1 MQCQQRWLNCRSTNN
16 NMPDFQAILEHIY
29 QDAVIASDKGTVASY
44 IPELA
49 HIDKNNFGIHLRTS
63 DGNDYGV
70 GNYNKPF
77 SIQSIS
83 KVLAL
88 SKAIALIGEGT
99 WKRIDVEPSG
109 HPFNQLALLEI
120 ENGIP
125 RNPLINS
132 GAIVIAD
139 ILISNLKNPKEDFLN
154 YVRDLTGDETINFNK
169 DVAHSE
175 KVTGF
180 KNYATANL
188 LKSFNNLNNP
198 VEDVLDFYFHQCAIE
213 MTCQQLTKAFFFLAN
228 KGICMLNKTRLTKS
242 QAKRINA
249 LMLTCGFY
257 DEAGEFA
264 FEVGLPGK
272 SGVGGG
278 IVALLPGHFVITTWA
293 PGLNKKGNSKLG
305 MLTLEQ
311 FTSKTKLSIF

>member
-1 MQCQQRWLNCRSTNN
+1 
-16 NMPDFQAILEHIY
+16 MPDFQLILESIY
-29 QDAVIASDKGTVASY
+29 QNAINASDKGVVASY

-63 DGNDYGV
+63 DGKHYGV

-88 SKAIALIGEGT
+88 SKAMALVGESI
-99 WKRIDVEPSG
+99 WERVDVEPSG
-109 HPFNQLALLEI
+109 NPFNHLSLLEI

-125 RNPLINS
+125 RNPLINA

-139 ILISNLKNPKEDFLN
+139 ILVSNLKNPKDDFLN
-154 YVRDLTGDETINFNK
+154 FIRDLTGDKSINYNK
-169 DVAHSE
+169 DVALSE
-175 KVTGF
+175 KITGF
-180 KNYATANL
+180 KNYAAANL
-188 LKSFNNLNNP
+188 LKSFNNLENN
-198 VEDVLDFYFHQCAIE
+198 VDEVLDFYFHQCAIE
-213 MTCQQLTKAFFFLAN
+213 MSCSQLTNAFSFLSN
-228 KGICMLNKTRLTKS
+228 KGNCLHDKVRLTKT

-249 LMLTCGFY
+249 IMLTCGFY

-278 IVALLPGHFVITTWA
+278 IVALLPDHFVITTWS

-305 MLTLEQ
+305 MLALEQ
-311 FTSKTKLSIF
+311 FTSQTKLSIF

>member
-1 MQCQQRWLNCRSTNN
+1 MT
-16 NMPDFQAILEHIY
+16 DFQAVLNSIY
-29 QDAVIASDKGTVASY
+29 QDAIHATDKGVVASY

-49 HIDKNNFGIHLRTS
+49 HVNKDNFAIQLRTAT
-63 DGNDYGV
+63 GKTFGV
-70 GNYNKPF
+70 GDYNTPF

-88 SKAIALIGEGT
+88 SKAMSLIGEDI
-99 WKRIDVEPSG
+99 WKRVDVEPSG

-125 RNPLINS
+125 RNPFINS

-139 ILISNLKNPKEDFLN
+139 ILVSHLKNPKEDFLN
-154 YVRDLTGDETINFNK
+154 YVRELAGDTNINYNI
-169 DVAHSE
+169 DVAKSE
-175 KVTGF
+175 QSTGF
-180 KNYATANL
+180 KNFAAANL
-188 LKSFNNLNNP
+188 LKSFKNLNNP
-198 VEDVLDFYFHQCAIE
+198 VHVVLDFYFYQCAIE
-213 MTCQQLTKAFFFLAN
+213 MTCSQLSDTFYLFAN
-228 KGICMLNKTRLTKS
+228 NGKCLQNKLHITDR
-242 QAKRINA
+242 QVKRVNA

-278 IVALLPGHFVITTWA
+278 IVALLPDHFVITTWS

-305 MLTLEQ
+305 MQALEQ
-311 FTSKTKLSIF
+311 FTTKTKQSIF

>member
-1 MQCQQRWLNCRSTNN
+1 MV
-16 NMPDFQAILEHIY
+16 DFQLILDSIY
-29 QDAVIASDKGTVASY
+29 QDATKALDKGIVASY

-49 HIDKNNFGIHLRTS
+49 HVDKNNFGIHLRTS
-63 DGNDYGV
+63 DGKSFGV
-70 GNYNKPF
+70 GQFNKPF

-88 SKAIALIGEGT
+88 SKAMALIGESI
-99 WKRIDVEPSG
+99 WERVDVEPSG
-109 HPFNQLALLEI
+109 NPFNHLSLLEI

-139 ILISNLKNPKEDFLN
+139 ILVSNLKKPKTDFLN
-154 YVRDLTGDETINFNK
+154 YVRDLTGDQSINYNK

-175 KVTGF
+175 KITGF
-180 KNYATANL
+180 KNYAAANL
-188 LKSFNNLNNP
+188 LKSFKNLNNS
-198 VEDVLDFYFHQCAIE
+198 VDVVLDFYFHLCSIE
-213 MTCQQLTKAFFFLAN
+213 MTCTQLTSAFFFLSN
-228 KGICMLNKTRLTKS
+228 KGNCLLNKTRLTKT

-249 LMLTCGFY
+249 IMLTCGFY

-278 IVALLPGHFVITTWA
+278 IVALLPNHFVITTWS

-305 MLTLEQ
+305 MLALEQ